1 MEARGYLKGINMMG
15 CIELTFELDSNTPL
29 ETIDE
34 LINQDLDIIA
44 VKHREKRSHDANAYF
59 HVLVN
64 KLARALRVGDDEM
77 KIKMNLQY
85 GSIAKKDGKWC
96 GVKVPANTD
105 IQSFYPYAKWIGD
118 VEENGVTMAK
128 YLFYKRTSELDNAE
142 MSKLIDGVVQECH
155 EQGIETLPPAELK
168 ALKEAWGV

>member
-1 MEARGYLKGINMMG
+1 METRGTFKKISMLGA
-15 CIELTFELDSNTPL
+15 IEITFELDPDTNLDS
-29 ETIDE
+29 IDE

-44 VKHREKRSHDANAYF
+44 VRHREKRSNDANAYF

-64 KLARALRVGDDEM
+64 KLARVMKNSDEEM
-77 KIKMNLQY
+77 KIRMNLQY
-85 GSIAKKDGKWC
+85 GTIAKKDGTFC
-96 GVKVPANTD
+96 GVKVPKNTD
-105 IQSFYPYAKWIGD
+105 IQSFYPYAKWIGE
-118 VEENGVTMAK
+118 VEEAGKMFDK

>member
-1 MEARGYLKGINMMG
+1 METRGTFKKISMLGA
-15 CIELTFELDSNTPL
+15 IEITFELDPDTNLDS
-29 ETIDE
+29 IDE

-44 VKHREKRSHDANAYF
+44 VRHREKRSNDANAYF

-64 KLARALRVGDDEM
+64 KLARVMKSSDEEM
-77 KIKMNLQY
+77 KIRMNLQY
-85 GSIAKKDGKWC
+85 GTIAKKDGTFC
-96 GVKVPANTD
+96 GVKVPKNTD
-105 IQSFYPYAKWIGD
+105 IQSFYPYAKWIGE
-118 VEENGVTMAK
+118 VEEAGKMFDK